1 MRILFVSANPDWTP
15 RLDLL
20 DELRELKQS
29 LKGKKYFLE
38 LLPAAQPEDL
48 KDAIDSSDDDI
59 DILHFTGH
67 GTKQDGLLF
76 RQSDGRGLLNS
87 YYS

>member
-38 LLPAAQPEDL
+38 LLPAAQPEHEKKAARRDANKAA
-48 KDAIDSSDDDI
+48 KDAPKKAAKAK
-59 DILHFTGH
+59 GAE
-67 GTKQDGLLF
+67 
-76 RQSDGRGLLNS
+76 
-87 YYS
+87 